1 MRNVRTLRG
10 MTGLELKLR
19 RVAARVKQQ
28 DIAAVM
34 GVTKSRV
41 SGIEREHYPSAEATR
56 RYLAALETLTDV
68 PHVAVAS

>member
-1 MRNVRTLRG
+1 

-28 DIAAVM
+28 DIAAEM

-41 SGIEREHYPSAEATR
+41 SGIEREGFPSAETQR
-56 RYLAALETLTDV
+56 RYLEALETLTDV